1 MRLRHHALIGRRIG
15 WQNARRRRRRVTHFE
30 FGRFGVAIAR
40 AFFTASSA
48 CFNKARASLR
58 KTRPASVRLT
68 DFAVRS
74 RNRIRSHLR
83 DRESAGSAPVGR
95 REVSMR
101 RARHFPFPRPPRSSA
116 DAEAPQRFSITAQD
130 AEARNILFAESG
142 ISFCLAKRTSLRY
155 WNFYETHSRNV
166 ARRRCA
172 VPDDALDRRL
182 AGREGRFARS
192 CAESARHFLRSLL
205 ATALHIPPS
214 SWLFARGRAR
224 YRPGFFRTST

>member
-1 MRLRHHALIGRRIG
+1 MDFGFTGVRDRVRFLYCLIGLFQQSTGVIKKRASSIRQADRLCGAFEQLEPDLIFKIANLPAQRRLGDVKFQCGARDVFRLR
-15 WQNARRRRRRVTHFE
+15 
-30 FGRFGVAIAR
+30 
-40 AFFTASSA
+40 
-48 CFNKARASLR
+48 
-58 KTRPASVRLT
+58 RPQ
-68 DFAVRS
+68 
-74 RNRIRSHLR
+74 
-83 DRESAGSAPVGR
+83 
-95 REVSMR
+95 
-101 RARHFPFPRPPRSSA
+101 RSSA

-142 ISFCLAKRTSLRY
+142 ISFCLAKRTSLGY

-214 SWLFARGRAR
+214 SWLFAWGRAR